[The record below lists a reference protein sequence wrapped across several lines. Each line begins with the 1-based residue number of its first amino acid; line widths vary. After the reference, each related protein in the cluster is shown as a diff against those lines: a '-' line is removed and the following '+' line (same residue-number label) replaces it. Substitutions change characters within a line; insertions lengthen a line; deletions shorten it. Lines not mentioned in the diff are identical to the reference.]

1 MAETDQNTPLPASP
15 ELDRDATPTVTGRRL
30 QPRNFI
36 IAGVLVVLIVGVLF
50 VLKYVLFGDSH
61 APDVVAQKS
70 EALESRQT
78 DDTSIAAYQKR
89 IEEDARLKAE
99 QARQAEED
107 RRKKEEALREAE
119 ARRNEAKQ
127 KIAQLQAG
135 NNPPAGNHAGNDA
148 PRSNEKTLTPAQR
161 RLLGSI
167 LSAGAEK
174 TATSGA
180 QSPGRSEPEIK
191 SSSAI
196 GPLLNTEEYA
206 PARAEQIRWNPDYLL
221 QRGSQLSCVL
231 KTRIV
236 TTYPGLVMCQLTGDV
251 YSANG
256 LTLLLRRGSM
266 FFGEQKQ
273 AVVQGSNR
281 LFVSW
286 SSVDTPEHVTVRL
299 DALGTDT
306 LGASGLEG
314 FIDTHDWPRF
324 KNAIMLSLVKDTL
337 ATAGNVASNSNS
349 NSSVTYDNSSDSV
362 EDMATTALKRD
373 INIPDTG
380 YINQGALV
388 NIFVPRNVDF
398 STVFENH

>member
-1 MAETDQNTPLPASP
+1 MADPDNNAELQHSP
-15 ELDRDATPTVTGRRL
+15 ELEDSATPTVTGRKFR
-30 QPRNFI
+30 PRNLI
-36 IAGVLVVLIVGVLF
+36 IAGVLFLFLVGLLL
-50 VLKYVLFGDSH
+50 VLKLAVFGGSK
-61 APDVVAQKS
+61 APEEVAQKS
-70 EALESRQT
+70 EALETRQA

-89 IEEDARLKAE
+89 IEEEQRLKAE
-99 QARQAEED
+99 QARQAEEE
-107 RRKKEEALREAE
+107 RSRKEKALQDAE
-119 ARRNEAKQ
+119 ARRDEVKE
-127 KIAQLQAG
+127 KIAQLQDPKKPEEDKAAAG
-135 NNPPAGNHAGNDA
+135 GGSD
-148 PRSNEKTLTPAQR
+148 KKLTPAQR
-161 RLLGSI
+161 RLLGTI
-167 LSAGAEK
+167 LTAGTEKSAG
-174 TATSGA
+174 SQG
-180 QSPGRSEPEIK
+180 K
-191 SSSAI
+191 SASDNKSASVI
-196 GPLLNTEEYA
+196 GPLLNTEDYA
-206 PARAEQIRWNPDYLL
+206 PAQAEKIRWDPDYLL
-221 QRGSQLSCVL
+221 QRGSQLSCAL

-251 YSANG
+251 YSSNG
-256 LTLLLRRGSM
+256 RTLLLRRGSM

-286 SSVDTPEHVTVRL
+286 SSVDTPEFVTVRL

-324 KNAIMLSLVKDTL
+324 KNAIMLSVLRDSL
-337 ATAGNVASNSNS
+337 ATAGNAASGSNSNA
-349 NSSVTYDNSSDSV
+349 SVTYDNSTNSV

-398 STVFENH
+398 STVFENR